1 MDNNLLNL
9 FVELVGQSFRQI
21 VKEEITNALEEARQ
35 QERPEKM
42 YTRREVCQLLH
53 ITMPTL
59 WRRVKEGKII
69 AAKNGRR
76 VLFSENEVK
85 RYIEEGGL

>member
-1 MDNNLLNL
+1 MDNKMFNVFTELLAK
-9 FVELVGQSFRQI
+9 SFREI
-21 VKEEITNALEEARQ
+21 VREEVTKAIDDARK

-42 YTRREVCQLLH
+42 YTRGEVCQLLH

-76 VLFSENEVK
+76 VLFSESEIK
-85 RYIEEGGL
+85 RYVKEG

>member
-1 MDNNLLNL
+1 MCLL
-9 FVELVGQSFRQI
+9 SWSAKI

-42 YTRREVCQLLH
+42 YTRGEVCQLLH

-85 RYIEEGGL
+85 RYIEEG

>member
-1 MDNNLLNL
+1 MFNVFTELLA
-9 FVELVGQSFRQI
+9 QSFREI
-21 VKEEITNALEEARQ
+21 VREEVTKAIDDARK
-35 QERPEKM
+35 QEKPERM

-76 VLFSENEVK
+76 VLFSESEIK
-85 RYIEEGGL
+85 RYVKEG